1 MSTKIAD
8 ILCQKEL
15 INESDKE
22 IYAFGYE
29 VILDNVTKLI
39 AIFLAGVILHKTIIT
54 LIFLITF
61 VPLRGYTG
69 GYHAKSKWI
78 CGLVSFLLWGMVV
91 GSTAN
96 MTEVLKANKVVIF
109 FMVLVS
115 ELIIHQYA
123 PVENINKRLTEEKRL
138 RNRRRAIVL
147 GTIYGI
153 LILLLTFI
161 VTEYGVAMAMTILEV
176 AILMIIPNEGRIN
189 HEETECFRKNC

>member
-1 MSTKIAD
+1 M
-8 ILCQKEL
+8 
-15 INESDKE
+15 
-22 IYAFGYE
+22 
-29 VILDNVTKLI
+29 
-39 AIFLAGVILHKTIIT
+39 
-54 LIFLITF
+54 
-61 VPLRGYTG
+61 
-69 GYHAKSKWI
+69 
-78 CGLVSFLLWGMVV
+78 LWGLVV
-91 GSTAN
+91 GSTGYV
-96 MTEVLKANKVVIF
+96 TEVLKTNKVIIF

-161 VTEYGVAMAMTILEV
+161 TTEYGVAMAMTILEV
-176 AILMIIPNEGRIN
+176 AILMIIPNEGRVN

>member
-29 VILDNVTKLI
+29 VIFDNVTKLI

-61 VPLRGYTG
+61 VSLRGYTG
-69 GYHAKSKWI
+69 GYHAKSKW
-78 CGLVSFLLWGMVV
+78 LWGLVV
-91 GSTAN
+91 GSTGYV
-96 MTEVLKANKVVIF
+96 TEVLKTNKVIIF

-161 VTEYGVAMAMTILEV
+161 TTEYGVAMAMTILEV
-176 AILMIIPNEGRIN
+176 AILMIIPNEGRVN